1 MNQFKTFYNI
11 SESSYTKLT
20 AVVHYF
26 LITDEIDSIIALLK
40 NHYSLFYIGR
50 MSKLLFAFDY
60 KDLFVVKYVDKT
72 IEVHDAFLEVSSG
85 VSLLELGNYTI
96 KNGISGFEKIMTI
109 PGNVGGSII
118 NNASFLNQGIND
130 NLLLLQVIDSNGN
143 IKTIKKEDI
152 DISYRKVNFKED
164 NLFIYRAFFKIDRKL
179 RYQLYQ
185 DKKKAFLYRLSHQ
198 SSKLS
203 FGSTFKNYKQYKA
216 YELINRYIDFKSQNG
231 VKISSK
237 HANFLEFSSDEDY
250 INIVKIIERV
260 QEVLYNELGFY
271 LESEIK
277 IIY

>member
-1 MNQFKTFYNI
+1 MNRFKTFYNI
-11 SESSYTKLT
+11 SEVSYTKLN
-20 AVVHYF
+20 AIVHYF
-26 LITDEIDSIIALLK
+26 LMTDEISSIIALLK
-40 NHYSLFYIGR
+40 NRYLLFFVGR

-72 IEVHDAFLEVSSG
+72 IKIHKEFLEVSSG

-118 NNASFLNQGIND
+118 NNASFLKQGIND
-130 NLLLLQVIDSNGN
+130 NLLYLQVIDSMGN
-143 IKTIKKEDI
+143 IKTIKKENMN
-152 DISYRKVNFKED
+152 ISYRNVNFKEK
-164 NLFIYRAFFKIDRKL
+164 NLFIYRAFFKINRNL

-185 DKKKAFLYRLSHQ
+185 NKKFAFSYRLSHQ

-203 FGSTFKNYKQYKA
+203 FGSTFKNYKQFKA
-216 YELINRYIDFKSQNG
+216 YELINKYINFRMQNG
-231 VKISSK
+231 VNISIK
-237 HANFLEFSSDEDY
+237 HANFLEFSSNEDY

-260 QEVLYNELGFY
+260 QEVLYNKLGFY

>member
-11 SESSYTKLT
+11 SETSYTKLR
-20 AVVHYF
+20 AEVHYF
-26 LITDEIDSIIALLK
+26 LLTDEISSIIALLK
-40 NHYSLFYIGR
+40 NKYTLFYVGK

-72 IEVHDAFLEVSSG
+72 IKVQNTFLEVSSG
-85 VSLLELGNYTI
+85 VSLLELGNYAI
-96 KNGISGFEKIMTI
+96 KNGIAGFEKIMTI

-118 NNASFLNQGIND
+118 NNASFLDQGIND
-130 NLLLLQVIDSNGN
+130 NLLFLQVIDSKGN
-143 IKTIKKEDI
+143 IKTLKKDDLDI
-152 DISYRKVNFKED
+152 NYRRVNFKEE
-164 NLFIYRAFFKIDRKL
+164 NIFIYRAYFKIERKL
-179 RYQLYQ
+179 RYELYQ
-185 DKKKAFLYRLSHQ
+185 SKKKSFSYRFSHQ

-216 YELINRYIDFKSQNG
+216 YELINKYIDFRSQNG

-237 HANFLEFSSDEDY
+237 HANFLEFNSDEDY

-260 QEVLYNELGFY
+260 QEVLYNKLGFY

>member
-50 MSKLLFAFDY
+50 MSKLLFAFEY

-72 IEVHDAFLEVSSG
+72 IKVHETFLEVSSG

-130 NLLLLQVIDSNGN
+130 NLLFLQVIDSKGN

-152 DISYRKVNFKED
+152 DISYRKVNFKDE
-164 NLFIYRAFFKIDRKL
+164 NLFIYRAFFKFDRKL

-185 DKKKAFLYRLSHQ
+185 NKKQAFSYRLSNQ

-216 YELINRYIDFKSQNG
+216 YELINRYINFRSQNG
-231 VKISSK
+231 VKISLK